1 MLQTLIKNGN
11 AMLSSST
18 VMTSVKKPV
27 AAMLQQPGLVLPG
40 LLRPGLLRRGPKQF
54 AKQFLRGLVMLG
66 FCALGNTASAD
77 TIFGLHGS
85 AHLWQPELGGT
96 IGQNTNAFDF
106 SSSFSGGEGDSTSLL
121 VAVEHPIPL
130 IPNLQL
136 RNTPVTWSGSSDSAS
151 GTLLGTITITG
162 EVDAEFDLTSLDGT
176 LYYEVLDNW
185 VSLDLGLTARR
196 IDGFIAVSQE
206 AGLSDRV
213 NIDEVLPMG
222 YAHAR
227 FDLPFTGLSVG
238 ARGNLLALGD
248 NTLTD
253 IEAYVQ
259 LEFDLIPLLDVGIQ
273 GGFRRLGLEIDDI
286 DDFESDAVLDGAYIA
301 LTGHF

>member
-1 MLQTLIKNGN
+1 MLTPS
-11 AMLSSST
+11 A
-18 VMTSVKKPV
+18 VMASVKSSVALVHKQLVRKQPV
-27 AAMLQQPGLVLPG
+27 PKQP
-40 LLRPGLLRRGPKQF
+40 LLRQPRSRRF
-54 AKQFLRGLVMLG
+54 ARGLMLLG
-66 FCALGNTASAD
+66 FCTLANAASAD

-106 SSSFSGGEGDSTSLL
+106 SSSFSGDRGDSTSLL
-121 VAVEHPIPL
+121 AAVEHPIPL
-130 IPNLQL
+130 VPNVQL
-136 RNTPVTWSGSSDSAS
+136 RTTPVTWSGSSSAAS

-185 VSLDLGLTARR
+185 VSL
-196 IDGFIAVSQE
+196 
-206 AGLSDRV
+206 V
-213 NIDEVLPMG
+213 NVDQVLPMG
-222 YAHAR
+222 YIHAR
-227 FDLPFTGLSVG
+227 FNLPFTGLSVG
-238 ARGNLLALGD
+238 GRGNLLAFGD

-259 LEFDLIPLLDVGIQ
+259 LEFDLIPLVDIGIQ

>member
-1 MLQTLIKNGN
+1 MHVAALIKNGN
-11 AMLSSST
+11 AMLTSSA
-18 VMTSVKKPV
+18 VMTSVKKS
-27 AAMLQQPGLVLPG
+27 AAAVPA
-40 LLRPGLLRRGPKQF
+40 
-54 AKQFLRGLVMLG
+54 AKQFVRGFVMLG
-66 FCALGNTASAD
+66 FCALGSAASAD

-121 VAVEHPIPL
+121 AAVEHPIPL
-130 IPNLQL
+130 LPNLQL
-136 RNTPVTWSGSSDSAS
+136 RNTPVTWAGSSDSAS
-151 GTLLGTITITG
+151 GTLLGTITVTG

-196 IDGFIAVSQE
+196 IDGFVEVSEQGG
-206 AGLSDRV
+206 GLTDRV
-213 NIDEVLPMG
+213 NIDQVLPMG

-238 ARGNLLALGD
+238 ARGNLLAFGD

-259 LEFDLIPLLDVGIQ
+259 LEFNLIPLLDVGIQ
-273 GGFRRLGLEIDDI
+273 GGFRRLGLEIEDI